1 MCCHLPE
8 SFYASYYKESYLRNH
23 HEYEYADSL
32 VGKEIFAESAAGL
45 GRGLRG
51 LRGPVAGA
59 ASRAWGFSS
68 SAPRGGGR
76 GRRIDF
82 SESYW
87 LRRAPPPRGRAFFM
101 GRGFPAS

>member
-32 VGKEIFAESAAGL
+32 VGKEIFAKSAAGL

-51 LRGPVAGA
+51 L
-59 ASRAWGFSS
+59 
-68 SAPRGGGR
+68 
-76 GRRIDF
+76 RRIDF

>member
-59 ASRAWGFSS
+59 ASRAWGL
-68 SAPRGGGR
+68 
-76 GRRIDF
+76 
-82 SESYW
+82 
-87 LRRAPPPRGRAFFM
+87 LRPRAFFM